1 MGKTGI
7 LGGAL
12 SDGRFQLYC
21 KIGILLLI
29 VAGSLIPLGMVR
41 GLVLERKALNQSV
54 EQELSATWGQSQ
66 RIIGPI
72 LSVPFEEEG
81 SIPTLDLEGVTKR
94 TIGERTVTN
103 RRRLYLMPEELDVA
117 SELTTTLRRRG
128 IYETP
133 LYTARSMLS
142 GRFGAPDLEALD
154 IGENAKLLW
163 EEAQVEVF
171 ISDVSRSLNA
181 ITLSWGDSET
191 AFRLDND
198 GNQHASRITA
208 PLALTGSES
217 SWLEPFAI
225 QIDLNVSDSFAV
237 APLGKSTTMAL
248 SSSWPHPSFAGS
260 TLPSRTDITA
270 DGFTANWELS
280 HFVRGMPQQW
290 RSDQS
295 SVQDVL
301 FEDGHKGLITR
312 LIKPVDHYRKA
323 ERSVKYGVLFV
334 ALVSAVLFAFE
345 VVAGRRVHVVQYG
358 MIAAALCIFF
368 VLLLSL
374 SELLGFAAAYGL
386 AAAMSVTLIAPYTA
400 KVAESWR
407 YGGLVTA
414 LLTAVYAYLYMTLQ
428 SEDHALVMGAL
439 LLFTGIAAL
448 MFATRNV
455 DWYSV
460 GRPLYRQED
469 SQVKTSGQA

>member
-7 LGGAL
+7 LGGAV

-21 KIGILLLI
+21 KIGVLFLI
-29 VAGSLIPLGMVR
+29 VVGSLIPLGMVR
-41 GLVLERKALNQSV
+41 SLVLERKALNRSV
-54 EQELSATWGQSQ
+54 ERELSATWGQSQ
-66 RIIGPI
+66 RIVGPI
-72 LSVPFEEEG
+72 LSIPFEEQE
-81 SIPTLDLEGVTKR
+81 
-94 TIGERTVTN
+94 TIQVANPEPGAEPAFVDKTITH
-103 RRRLYLMPEELDVA
+103 RRRLHLMPEELVVA
-117 SELTTTLRRRG
+117 SELTTSLRRRG
-128 IYETP
+128 IYEVP
-133 LYTARSMLS
+133 LYTARSTFS
-142 GRFGAPDLEALD
+142 GRFSAPELEALD
-154 IGENAKLLW
+154 IGENARVLW

-171 ISDVSRSLNA
+171 VSDVSRSLNV
-181 ITLSWGDSET
+181 ISLLWGDTET
-191 AFRLDND
+191 LFRLENEGD
-198 GNQHASRITA
+198 QKASRIIA
-208 PLALTGSES
+208 PLALSG
-217 SWLEPFAI
+217 LEETWRERFAI
-225 QIDLNVSDSFAV
+225 QIDLNGSDRFAV

-248 SSSWPHPSFAGS
+248 SSSWPHPSFTGS
-260 TLPSRTDITA
+260 TLPSNSNVTA
-270 DGFTANWELS
+270 EGFSADWELS
-280 HFVRGMPQQW
+280 HFARGMPQQW
-290 RSDQS
+290 RGDRS
-295 SVQDVL
+295 SIQDVL
-301 FEDGHKGLITR
+301 FKDGHKGLITR
-312 LIKPVDHYRKA
+312 LINPVDHYRKA